1 MTEASVWT
9 RAYLLEQLRKA
20 LLNPI
25 QSFRLQYLP
34 LLMVYFAYG
43 ALGLISV
50 AETFWIKKNLSLS
63 PSQLAEL
70 SVWLTLP
77 WTIKMVFG
85 ELVDAVPIFGSQRR
99 VYVVIGGSLIAAGL
113 LMLAGAA
120 GGWLT
125 FSSAENMYRLGSFLS
140 IVGVVLQDVTADA
153 MSTEVVERHNPD
165 GTARAKDDV
174 NRDLGMV
181 QVLGRLALS
190 LGAFAVAGTAGWLAS
205 VYSYE
210 TVFLLGLFIPLIS
223 VTGAMLVKL
232 DKVEKRPVD
241 WRILGGGMVFGVV
254 VAFLAYADFPGNQE
268 IVFVISLAVV
278 IAMLVR
284 VVGDLDDA
292 TKRKIFYAAL
302 IIFIF
307 RAAPSVGSGYTWFT
321 MDVLGFDEAFQG
333 TLNQIGTA
341 LALLGTWLFSD
352 AITRRPVTQ
361 VLLWLTVATA
371 VLSLPSLG
379 LTLGL
384 HEWTERMFGFGART
398 IAVVD
403 TAASSP
409 FVQLS
414 MIPLLTLCA
423 IYAPEGRR
431 ASWFA
436 LMASLMNLA
445 LVAAALQTKYLNML
459 FVVERGSYG
468 HLPELLMTAMTI
480 GVVVPLAAILVFGSR
495 INGTPAAEAA

>member
-1 MTEASVWT
+1 
-9 RAYLLEQLRKA
+9 
-20 LLNPI
+20 
-25 QSFRLQYLP
+25 
-34 LLMVYFAYG
+34 MVYFAYG

-63 PSQLAEL
+63 PSQLASL

-99 VYVVIGGSLIAAGL
+99 AYVVIGGSFIAAGL

-125 FSSAENMYRLGSFLS
+125 FASPENMYRLGSFLS

-153 MSTEVVERHNPD
+153 MSTEVVERHNAD
-165 GTARAKDDV
+165 GTERLKDEV
-174 NRDLGMV
+174 NRELGMV

-205 VYSYE
+205 IYSYE
-210 TVFLLGLFIPLIS
+210 TVFLMGLIIPVIS

-232 DKVEKRPVD
+232 DKVESRPID
-241 WRILGGGMVFGVV
+241 WRILGGGIVFGAV
-254 VAFLAYADFPGNQE
+254 VAALAYAGFPGNQE
-268 IVFVISLAVV
+268 IVFVVSLAVV

-284 VVGDLDDA
+284 VVGDLDEA
-292 TKRKIFYAAL
+292 AKRKIFFAAL
-302 IIFIF
+302 IIFVF

-384 HEWTERMFGFGART
+384 HNWTESLFGFGART
-398 IAVVD
+398 IAVID

-409 FVQLS
+409 FAQLS

-445 LVAAALQTKYLNML
+445 LVAAALQTKYLNMML
-459 FVVERGSYG
+459 VVDRGSYG
-468 HLPELLMTAMTI
+468 NLPVLLMTAMLI
-480 GVVVPLAAILVFGSR
+480 GLAMPLIAILALGPK
-495 INGTPAAEAA
+495 INGHNAAAPAAATPGS